1 MRPRPSAAEGLVIE
15 RGVGPGET
23 ARADGAACR
32 ADEGLPALTVAIQ
45 AGGESR
51 RMGRSKATISFG
63 GRPLLCRIVE
73 RVDPV
78 ASEILI
84 TTNGR
89 DDLGFLERMPQAPKI
104 RVVRDLMDVRGS
116 MTGLLTALTCA
127 SHDFVAVCAC
137 DMMDVSASLFAH
149 ELRLAQEGG
158 FDAAV
163 PETSSG
169 FEPFHA
175 LYRRASCLESAL
187 RSMSAAQ
194 AASSTR
200 KGGASMKSV
209 LLDPELRVRRLGM
222 DEVCEVAQAG
232 CFANCN
238 TPEEL
243 AHAEE
248 RIFGKVG

>member
-1 MRPRPSAAEGLVIE
+1 MPSRPNATQGLAREGLQ
-15 RGVGPGET
+15 
-23 ARADGAACR
+23 ARDAGTYTPA
-32 ADEGLPALTVAIQ
+32 GLPTLTVAIQ

-51 RMGRSKATISFG
+51 RMGRSKATIPFG

-78 ASEILI
+78 AAEILI

-89 DDLGFLERMPQAPKI
+89 DDLSFLERLPQAPKI

-116 MTGLLTALTCA
+116 MTGLYTALTCA
-127 SHDFVAVCAC
+127 SHEFVAVCAC

-149 ELRLAQEGG
+149 ELRLAVEGG
-158 FDAAV
+158 LDAVV

-175 LYRRASCLESAL
+175 LYRRASCLESAK
-187 RSMSAAQ
+187 RNMSAAQ
-194 AASSTR
+194 QASSTR

-209 LLDPELRVRRLGM
+209 LLDPELCVRRLGM
-222 DEVCEVAQAG
+222 DEVSRVAEPG

-243 AHAEE
+243 ARAEE
-248 RIFGKVG
+248 RIFGKAG